1 MLPFISN
8 TYFSMFSTLIL
19 FIIFLLSPLCVRGA
33 NTLSILRV
41 ANIPLQSL
49 AYLFMNSVNKMLL
62 KMKAVPMQHTNLSE
76 FAGDLYIGC
85 VLLHPA
91 LLILIILVMVLSMF
105 IYDDTKVT

>member
-41 ANIPLQSL
+41 ANISLQSL
-49 AYLFMNSVNKMLL
+49 AYLL
-62 KMKAVPMQHTNLSE
+62 
-76 FAGDLYIGC
+76 
-85 VLLHPA
+85 
-91 LLILIILVMVLSMF
+91 
-105 IYDDTKVT
+105 

>member
-1 MLPFISN
+1 
-8 TYFSMFSTLIL
+8 
-19 FIIFLLSPLCVRGA
+19 
-33 NTLSILRV
+33 
-41 ANIPLQSL
+41 
-49 AYLFMNSVNKMLL
+49 MLL